1 MAKIYAPNKAY
12 NGMSATVRFI
22 NGQGETDNPK
32 LLKWFKS
39 RGYKV
44 EAEQEQENI
53 PVTPSTG
60 LNDGNV
66 EKSETENAPV
76 DPKEQLLAKYEKMNV
91 DTLKALAKE
100 KNIKGYSAMLRPEL
114 IDALLANEGE

>member
-12 NGMSATVRFI
+12 NGISATVRFI

-44 EAEQEQENI
+44 EQEQENI
-53 PVTPSTG
+53 PETPQTH
-60 LNDGNV
+60 LNDENPG
-66 EKSETENAPV
+66 KSETNNAPV
-76 DPKEQLLAKYEKMNV
+76 DVKTQLLAKYDKMNV
-91 DTLKALAKE
+91 DSLKALAKD
-100 KNIKGYSAMLRPEL
+100 KKITGYSAMLRPDL
-114 IDALLANEGE
+114 IEALVASEGE